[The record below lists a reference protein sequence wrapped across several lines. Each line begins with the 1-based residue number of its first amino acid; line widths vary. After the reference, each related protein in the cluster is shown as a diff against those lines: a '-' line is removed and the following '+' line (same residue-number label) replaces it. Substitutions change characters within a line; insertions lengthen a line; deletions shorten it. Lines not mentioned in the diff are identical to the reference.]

1 MARKPRAKEHARCY
15 RRPAVAD
22 RLLSESEQRF
32 DRVRRKIGLFAAP
45 ALFALVW
52 WLPLPS
58 LDRPAHALAAVAA
71 AVVALWI
78 TEAIPLAAAAVLGPA
93 MAVVLDVAEPEAA
106 FAAFADPLIFLFLG
120 GFLLAS
126 GLARQGFD
134 RRAALWLISRR
145 FVAGSP
151 RRALVA
157 VSAISFLFSMWISN
171 TATTAMLLPVALG
184 LYGTI
189 ERVAPSDP
197 ETRRKLRR
205 YGGGMCLLLAY
216 SASLGGMAT
225 PIGTG
230 PNVIA
235 IGMLK
240 SRAGVEVD
248 FLQWMAF
255 GVPIAV
261 VMTSIAVMV
270 GLRTFAPPI
279 ERVEGLTAE
288 VERQLAEIGPMR
300 RGEATAIAIF
310 GLAILG
316 WLSPSLLNL
325 GLGAQHPVAA
335 WAGRA
340 LDEGVVAIVAA
351 GAMFIVPTE
360 RPDPDDPAQRARVI
374 DASAFAEIDWGTIL
388 LLGGGLALGRLT
400 FDTGLAEAMGRGVI
414 GLAGP
419 LASHPLG
426 LMAAAGLLVIL
437 LTEVTSNT
445 ATTSMMLPVLI
456 GIAKTSGFDPSST
469 AIVVT
474 LAASHAFMLPVSTPP
489 NAMAY
494 GTRLIRID
502 DMVRVGLRLDVY
514 GYLVLVLFGATLIPW
529 IVG

>member
-1 MARKPRAKEHARCY
+1 MAE
-15 RRPAVAD
+15 

-32 DRVRRKIGLFAAP
+32 DRVRRRIGLALAP
-45 ALFALVW
+45 ALFTLIW
-52 WLPLPS
+52 WLPMPALG
-58 LDRPAHALAAVAA
+58 RPAHALAAIAA

-93 MAVVLDVAEPEAA
+93 AAVLLDVADSKAA

-126 GLARQGFD
+126 GLARQRFD
-134 RRAALWLISRR
+134 RRAALWLISRP

-157 VSAISFLFSMWISN
+157 VCAIAFVFSMWISN

-205 YGGGMCLLLAY
+205 YGGGMCLLMAY
-216 SASLGGMAT
+216 CASLGGMAT

-235 IGMLK
+235 IGMLE
-240 SRAGVEVD
+240 SRADVSID
-248 FLQWMAF
+248 FLDWMTF
-255 GVPIAV
+255 GVPIAL
-261 VMTSIAVMV
+261 TSASLVIVL

-288 VERQLAEIGPMR
+288 VERQLSDLGPMR
-300 RGEATAIAIF
+300 RGEALAIAIF

-316 WLSPSLLNL
+316 WLAPSVLSLA
-325 GLGAQHPVAA
+325 LGADHEVAA
-335 WAGRA
+335 WGARA
-340 LDEGVVAIVAA
+340 LDEGVVAVVAA
-351 GAMFIVPTE
+351 GLMFIVPTE
-360 RPDPDDPAQRARVI
+360 RPDADDPAQRARI
-374 DASAFAEIDWGTIL
+374 LDASAFGEIDWGTLL

-400 FDTGLAEAMGRGVI
+400 FDTGLAEAIGRGVI
-414 GLAGP
+414 ELVGP
-419 LASHPLG
+419 LAQHPIG
-426 LMAAAGLLVIL
+426 LMAASGLLVIM

-456 GIAKTSGFDPSST
+456 GIAKTSGFDPSAT

-494 GTRLIRID
+494 GTRMIRID
-502 DMVRVGLRLDVY
+502 DMVRLGLRLDLSCYV
-514 GYLVLVLFGATLIPW
+514 VLVLAGVLL
-529 IVG
+529 VLG